1 MFAKLSVTNGYA
13 ERGIAIT
20 DAFPGLMTKDEDQ
33 LLYILQVV
41 ADHRCIVP
49 HGVKQSLKQ

>member
-1 MFAKLSVTNGYA
+1 MFAKLSVTNGHA